1 MQKQP
6 SIRRNFLM
14 NTILRAA
21 NVIFPLITI
30 LYVSRILL
38 PAGLGRVSFATSFIA
53 YFNMAAQLGIPT
65 YGIRACAKVRD
76 DKEELSRVTLELL
89 LLNLIGT
96 VISYA
101 AITFC
106 ILFIPRVRA
115 DKILFIIL
123 SLIIIL
129 NAIGMEW
136 LYQGLEQYTYI
147 TIRSLIFK
155 TVALAAVFLLVKEQK
170 DVLIYAGIS
179 IFASSASNILNFLH
193 AQKYVDLHSAIVRGR
208 NGLSQETVGSVNRAA
223 ETVRGDGTGINLRR
237 HLKPVIVLFA
247 MVCAVTVFSG
257 LDEVMLGFIRTD
269 ADVGIY
275 HAAVRIKVAL
285 VDIITALSV
294 VLLPRA
300 SYYVEHER
308 TKDFLRIT
316 DKGMR
321 FVLLSGAGLTVYFML
336 YAGETVLFLFGPEF
350 ESSILPMILI
360 MPVVLLTGMTRVMG
374 NQILIP
380 QGREKIVLHSVTAGA
395 MADVILNAILIP
407 GLGPS
412 GAVIGTLAAE
422 LIIVLVQL
430 PSVKE
435 EVGGTVRGFLNWRI
449 AVAII
454 LSIAVS
460 FWIKHL
466 QIGLLWKLIVSCL
479 LFFSVYIGSL
489 LLLKDP
495 LAAEAFHWV
504 KGKIP
509 GR

>member
-1 MQKQP
+1 MQKQQ
-6 SIRRNFLM
+6 SIKLNFLM
-14 NTILRAA
+14 NSILRAA
-21 NVIFPLITI
+21 NVLFPLITI
-30 LYVSRILL
+30 PYVSRILL
-38 PAGLGRVSFATSFIA
+38 PAGMGSVSFATSFVA
-53 YFNMAAQLGIPT
+53 YFNMAAQLGVPS
-65 YGIRACAKVRD
+65 YGVRACARVRD
-76 DKEELSRVTLELL
+76 DKQELSQVTMELL
-89 LLNLIGT
+89 TLNLLGT
-96 VISYA
+96 
-101 AITFC
+101 AIAYLALALC
-106 ILFIPRVRA
+106 ILFIPRVGGNRT
-115 DKILFIIL
+115 LFVII
-123 SLIIIL
+123 SATVFL
-129 NAIGMEW
+129 NSIGMEW
-136 LYQGLEQYTYI
+136 LYKGLEQYTYI
-147 TIRSLIFK
+147 TIRSLVFK
-155 TVALAAVFLLVKEQK
+155 TIALVAVFLLIRNQD

-179 IFASSASNILNFLH
+179 IFASSASNILNFIH
-193 AQKYVDLHSAIVRGR
+193 AHRLIDFRYRQK
-208 NGLSQETVGSVNRAA
+208 
-223 ETVRGDGTGINLRR
+223 INLRR
-237 HLKPVIVLFA
+237 HMKPVLVLFA
-247 MVCAVTVFSG
+247 MTCAFTLFTN
-257 LDEVMLGFIRTD
+257 LDEVMLGFIRPN
-269 ADVGIY
+269 AEVGIY
-275 HAAVRIKVAL
+275 HAAVRIKIAL

-300 SYYVEHER
+300 SYYVEQRR

-316 DKGMR
+316 DKGMH
-321 FVLLSGAGLTVYFML
+321 FVLVCGAGLTVYFML
-336 YAGETVLFLFGPEF
+336 YARETVLFLFGPEF
-350 ESSILPMILI
+350 EESILPMILI

-422 LIIVLVQL
+422 MIIVLVQL

-495 LAAEAFHWV
+495 LAEEAFHWV

>member
-6 SIRRNFLM
+6 SLRRNFLM

-101 AITFC
+101 AITLC
-106 ILFIPRVRA
+106 LLFIPRVRA

-123 SLIIIL
+123 SLTIIL

-223 ETVRGDGTGINLRR
+223 ETVRGDGAGINLRR

-321 FVLLSGAGLTVYFML
+321 FVLLTGAGLTVYFML

-380 QGREKIVLHSVTAGA
+380 GF
-395 MADVILNAILIP
+395 
-407 GLGPS
+407 GPS

-430 PSVKE
+430 PRVKE

-495 LAAEAFHWV
+495 LAEEAFHWV